1 MAMYV
6 ESPMYSAQEAY
17 ANGEQT
23 QYGNILR
30 QRPDDQKSPLLQPAN
45 KHKQLIVIDFEYAA
59 ANVTGYEFANH
70 FIEWCYNYHDD
81 ALSHACQTRHY
92 PTPEEQHRFI
102 KAYVDHRPQFPH
114 AGSTPRLTPL
124 DTPVQTPAS
133 AVSQSTSTS
142 SIVDFMLDARGSG
155 NRDLMEEDRARE
167 EKSEKAIRELREE
180 TRLWRAA
187 NSAKWVAWGIVQ
199 ANMGADPAAYQ
210 DNASGSGSGN
220 EAEEAAAGEHEYDYL
235 SYAQDRAYFF
245 LGDCLQLGLV
255 TEEEL
260 GDVKDKVKIVE
271 Y

>member
-1 MAMYV
+1 MYV
-6 ESPMYSAQEAY
+6 GSAHGLTVRTGEGH
-17 ANGEQT
+17 ANRRQT

-30 QRPDDQKSPLLQPAN
+30 HRPDDQKSPLLQPAN

-59 ANVTGYEFANH
+59 ANVVGFEFANH
-70 FIEWCYNYHDD
+70 FIEWCYNYHDE
-81 ALSHACQTRHY
+81 ALPYVCQTRHY

-124 DTPVQTPAS
+124 DTPAPAP
-133 AVSQSTSTS
+133 SQSTSSS

-155 NRDLMEEDRARE
+155 YRDLAEEDKARD
-167 EKSEKAIRELREE
+167 EKSDAAVMQLREE

-187 NSAKWVAWGIVQ
+187 NSAQWVAWGIVQ
-199 ANMGADPAAYQ
+199 ANMGA
-210 DNASGSGSGN
+210 ASAH
-220 EAEEAAAGEHEYDYL
+220 EAGEGQHNGNGNGSETEEGTSGEGEFDYL
-235 SYAQDRAYFF
+235 SYAQDRAMFF

-255 TEEEL
+255 TAEEL